1 MALYLRRIF
10 AVFIGIFMAIS
21 SFLSGQ
27 IHFLNHDLTIELE
40 SNPSTGCTWVVE
52 IDNKDVIKSS
62 GSKYTDPYKAP
73 GSVPVVGA
81 AGTETFYFDAVSDGT
96 ATITFTYGRH
106 WEGGSIFR
114 TVVYKCESKDSSIKV
129 LNVTDSAAA
138 A

>member
-10 AVFIGIFMAIS
+10 AVFIGILMAIS

-62 GSKYTDPYKAP
+62 GSKYTDSNRP

-81 AGTETFYFDAVSDGT
+81 AGTESFYFDAVSDGT

-114 TVVYKCESKDSSIKV
+114 TVVYECESKDSSIKV
-129 LNVTDSAAA
+129 LNVTDSATAA
-138 A
+138 